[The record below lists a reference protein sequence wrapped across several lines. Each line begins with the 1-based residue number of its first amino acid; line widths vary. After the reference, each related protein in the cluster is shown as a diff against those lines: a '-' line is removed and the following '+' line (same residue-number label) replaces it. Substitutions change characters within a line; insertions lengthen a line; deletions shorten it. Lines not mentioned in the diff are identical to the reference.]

1 MSAFLLPFTVN
12 IDSFTDGMP
21 NATLC
26 GKAIA
31 LMVLSQSSPSTPEVA
46 ANALSDVT
54 STLIA
59 DGDLPEQYLI
69 TPERIQQ
76 TMKMPTVAMR
86 EEEAMRPLAG
96 DMAECGSDGFIRVR
110 QTDAKT
116 QELAGSEQGKCVI
129 M

>member
-1 MSAFLLPFTVN
+1 
-12 IDSFTDGMP
+12 MP

-26 GKAIA
+26 GKAVA
-31 LMVLSQSSPSTPEVA
+31 MMVLSQLSPTTTRA
-46 ANALSDVT
+46 AESALSDVI
-54 STLIA
+54 STLKA
-59 DGDLPEQYLI
+59 DGDLPEQYLL

-96 DMAECGSDGFIRVR
+96 GMAECGTDGFIRVR

-116 QELAGSEQGKCVI
+116 QELAAGEQGKC
-129 M
+129 MMM